1 MWVVLGGRE
10 APAAVGLV
18 GGCRLRERG
27 IVALENS
34 LSQNEESSLRPYPVY
49 SLPIM
54 PKIDFPTR
62 ILAQNEALRRAPA
75 AIPTTLTSTGEAVAV
90 ILRLCRPFLLAP

>member
-18 GGCRLRERG
+18 GGCASSG

-34 LSQNEESSLRPYPVY
+34 LSQNEESVSRPYPVY
-49 SLPIM
+49 SLQ
-54 PKIDFPTR
+54 D
-62 ILAQNEALRRAPA
+62 
-75 AIPTTLTSTGEAVAV
+75 
-90 ILRLCRPFLLAP
+90 

>member
-18 GGCRLRERG
+18 GACASSG

-34 LSQNEESSLRPYPVY
+34 LSQNEESVSSLINGGWVRPCVRRFVTTFS
-49 SLPIM
+49 SLLDRETSVVHSRPQGAGG
-54 PKIDFPTR
+54 FVGAQVSRRST
-62 ILAQNEALRRAPA
+62 LAAPH
-75 AIPTTLTSTGEAVAV
+75 
-90 ILRLCRPFLLAP
+90 

>member
-18 GGCRLRERG
+18 GGCASSG

-34 LSQNEESSLRPYPVY
+34 LSQNEESSLKPYPVY
-49 SLPIM
+49 NLYPLS
-54 PKIDFPTR
+54 KSFAAHHGRTH
-62 ILAQNEALRRAPA
+62 ALR
-75 AIPTTLTSTGEAVAV
+75 LEH
-90 ILRLCRPFLLAP
+90 